1 VVAVAYRRSSYR
13 YLSPQQE
20 RVAQML
26 AKGYSNKAI
35 AVNLNCCLTTAQKE
49 TRYVIRKYGASNRT
63 MAALMIAGVLPAK
76 GVMAEVDNTPTAA
89 ATWYD
94 FRVSA

>member
-1 VVAVAYRRSSYR
+1 
-13 YLSPQQE
+13 
-20 RVAQML
+20 ML

-35 AVNLNCCLTTAQKE
+35 AINLDCCLTTAQKE

-76 GVMAEVDNTPTAA
+76 GVMAELDNISEERQSPARYA
-89 ATWYD
+89 LKPAG
-94 FRVSA
+94 FNVAV